1 MHLIQSLTVEKKMK
15 NVHILNHPLIQ
26 QKLYYLRNEKT
37 INLHFRTIL
46 NEIAGL
52 MVYEVTRS
60 LPVIEKKLKTP
71 LEITSGFVL
80 KKPLT
85 LVPILRAGLAMCDG
99 ILSLIPK
106 ARVGHVGLYRDKS
119 TLDAI
124 EYYVKFPSDLKD
136 SEIIVIDPM
145 LATGGSAIAATN
157 TVKKNGGVNITFVC
171 LVAAPE
177 GITAYQTSHPE
188 IPIYT
193 AALDRCLNEEGYILP
208 GLGDAGDRIYGTE

>member
-1 MHLIQSLTVEKKMK
+1 MK

-26 QKLYYLRNEKT
+26 QKLFYLRDERT
-37 INLHFRTIL
+37 INLHFRTML

-52 MVYEVTRS
+52 MVYEVTRN
-60 LPVIEKKLKTP
+60 LPILERELQTP
-71 LEITSGFVL
+71 LEKTTGFVL
-80 KKPLT
+80 ARPVT

-106 ARVGHVGLYRDKS
+106 ARVGHVGLYRDKD
-119 TLDAI
+119 TLQPV
-124 EYYVKFPSDLKD
+124 EYYLKFPTDLAD

-145 LATGGSAIAATN
+145 LATGGSAASAIDV
-157 TVKKNGGVNITFVC
+157 VKKHGGNSITFVC

-177 GITAYQTSHPE
+177 GITAFHKEHPE

-193 AALDRCLNEEGYILP
+193 AALDRELNEKGYILP